1 MISRVLETIENKK
14 MFKAGDK
21 VLCAV
26 SGGADSM
33 ALLCVLY
40 ELREKLDIEVCA
52 ANVNHSI
59 RGEEADSDSEYVRKF
74 CEERGIELFYEKV
87 DIPSMAKEAQ
97 IGEEECGR
105 RERYR
110 FFDSII
116 NEWGSGVIATG
127 HHMGDN
133 AETVLF
139 NLFRGSG
146 GKGIGGIPYKRDNI
160 VRPLLDVTKEDIKK
174 YLVEKNIT
182 WCEDS
187 TNGNCDY
194 TRNGI
199 RNVILVEA
207 EKMFPKAME
216 KISAASNAIRE
227 DDEYLTKTAADSK
240 AFENGVLYK
249 ERLSALPDC
258 IKKRVILQALK
269 EWNVENIDTKKT
281 DAVLKIAMGETG
293 KGIDA
298 GNGIRIVNGYGEI
311 RAQQKETKADEEY
324 YFKNGE
330 SLEISTL
337 SGVWSI
343 KTVDKPSK
351 MRDNKTMAV
360 FDANLL
366 PEKLCVRLRHD
377 GDYMYPYGMDG
388 KKKIKKIFI
397 DLKIRK
403 ELRDK
408 ISMLATDD
416 EILFIPGVRKS
427 ARYQPSEKTSR
438 YLYIKFFQKT
448 ESEDKNGA
456 E

>member
-40 ELREKLDIEVCA
+40 ELREKLGIEIYA

-59 RGEEADSDSEYVRKF
+59 RGEEGDRDSEYVRKF
-74 CEERGIELFYEKV
+74 CEEKGIELFYEKV
-87 DIPSMAKEAQ
+87 DIPSMAREAQ

-105 RERYR
+105 RERYH
-110 FFDSII
+110 FFNSITDA
-116 NEWGSGVIATG
+116 WQSGVIATG

-146 GKGIGGIPYKRDNI
+146 GKGLGGIPYKRDNV
-160 VRPLLDVTKEDIKK
+160 VRPLLDVTKDDIKK
-174 YLVEKNIT
+174 YLTEKNVA

-187 TNGNCDY
+187 TNKNCDY

-199 RNVILVEA
+199 RNVILAEA

-216 KISAASNAIRE
+216 KIAAASNSIKE
-227 DDEYLTKTAADSK
+227 DDEYLSKLARESK
-240 AFENGVLYK
+240 AFNRGILDK
-249 ERLSALPDC
+249 TKLSDLPDC
-258 IKKRVILQALK
+258 IRKRVVLQALK
-269 EWNVENIDTKKT
+269 EWGVTDIDTKKVE
-281 DAVLKIAMGETG
+281 AVQKIALGETG
-293 KGIDA
+293 KGVDM
-298 GNGIRIVNGYGEI
+298 GSGIRIVQSYGETYALKTV
-311 RAQQKETKADEEY
+311 RKSDGEFF
-324 YFKNGE
+324 FKNGE
-330 SLEISTL
+330 SLEIST
-337 SGVWSI
+337 SDGVWSI
-343 KTVDKPSK
+343 KTVDKPHK
-351 MRDNKTMAV
+351 MRDNKTMVV
-360 FDANLL
+360 FDAELL
-366 PEKLCVRLRHD
+366 PEQLCIRLRHD
-377 GDYMYPYGMDG
+377 GDYMYPCGMDG
-388 KKKIKKIFI
+388 RKKIKKIFI

-403 ELRDK
+403 ELRDR

-427 ARYQPSEKTSR
+427 ARYQPSENTKK
-438 YLYIKFFQKT
+438 YLYIKFLSK
-448 ESEDKNGA
+448 DGK
-456 E
+456 